1 MRSINQYSIYI
12 LSLLVVEFSLC
23 IIFFKLEG
31 LILFEAYSWS
41 IKRATSHAWDINTL
55 RAVFYFPIY
64 IVAFIYL
71 LKRPHKKNRIWQIA
85 IINCGLYVF
94 ISLLYG
100 FILIPGTKEY
110 FVRDFFYF
118 FIIATFTS
126 PFILNTIPYYKRLVK
141 EL

>member
-1 MRSINQYSIYI
+1 MRSIIKYFIYI
-12 LSLLVVEFSLC
+12 LSLLPIEVLFMFC
-23 IIFFKLEG
+23 CF
-31 LILFEAYSWS
+31 LIENS
-41 IKRATSHAWDINTL
+41 IRYNLKIWLITDAIRGTTELNTL

-71 LKRPHKKNRIWQIA
+71 LKRPHKKNRILQIA